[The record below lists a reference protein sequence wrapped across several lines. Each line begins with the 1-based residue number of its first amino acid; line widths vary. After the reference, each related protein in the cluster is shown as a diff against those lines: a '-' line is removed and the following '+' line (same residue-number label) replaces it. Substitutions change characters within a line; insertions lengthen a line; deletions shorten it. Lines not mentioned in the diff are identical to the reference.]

1 MTLFTCSRL
10 AAIALLLPAAAAIA
24 QPGGSTPITP
34 QSPRAAVLVGPVLG
48 LNRNFHSGGFRTIS
62 SDASCPYFEEG
73 TGWGMLAGITAELM
87 LSEHSALIP
96 RLTYESRPGSFTSAL
111 PDALVQLPGHEG
123 LVNQSITARSDV
135 TYGLLGAELLYKH
148 DVGALG
154 EMRIALAGGPA
165 VAYVV
170 SGTNRQVEE
179 LIEPANARFIGR
191 DGYAIEDG
199 GRRLV
204 FYDGPIIARRTLR
217 YSFKAGMQAEVGLFG
232 DSWYMTPGLYYDF
245 GLSDVTRAENWQLS
259 SLVFMVDF
267 RRGF

>member
-1 MTLFTCSRL
+1 MTLSTCSSL
-10 AAIALLLPAAAAIA
+10 AAVALLLPACASIA
-24 QPGGSTPITP
+24 PSDGSTPITP

-62 SDASCPYFEEG
+62 SDATCPYFEEG
-73 TGWGMLAGITAELM
+73 TGWGMLGGVTAEMM
-87 LSEHSALIP
+87 LTEHSALIP

-111 PDALVQLPGHEG
+111 PDALVQMPGQDG
-123 LVNQSITARSDV
+123 PVNQSITARSDV
-135 TYGLLGAELLYKH
+135 TYGLLGVELLYKH
-148 DVGALG
+148 EIGTLGA
-154 EMRIALAGGPA
+154 MRLALSGGPA

-170 SGTNRQVEE
+170 GGTNRQVEE
-179 LIEPANARFIGR
+179 LIEPANARFLGR
-191 DGYAIEDG
+191 DGYVIEDG

-204 FYDGPIIARRTLR
+204 FYDGEIVARRSVR
-217 YSFKAGMQAEVGLFG
+217 YSLKAGMQAEVGLFG

-245 GLSDVTRAENWQLS
+245 GLSDVTRVENWQLS